1 MSADERDSLPS
12 SNANVDSR
20 SRLSN
25 IFKKAV
31 GRTKGTNLKSSNNKF
46 TQSLTVGSVNG
57 RYDSGCSDCDNSVNS
72 FDLETCV
79 NIIESINNIEG
90 LTDEQRNAIHCLRS
104 FSSASASTRSSDRR
118 HFNRRGSMVGSHFT
132 DEISKCIQEMANNVQ
147 DEDQHRNVAD
157 VLATYGGRI
166 SQLKLLKHTD
176 PGHCGEKITT
186 QPHEDSAAES
196 SARDRRLSIRRGA
209 FVNKDTSMLIPKGH
223 ERTPSIMELRD
234 EVDYLEKE
242 AKVYCPPEWNA
253 LNSKTRMELTRIL
266 SWDNLARWD
275 FNIQTVTELS
285 KDTMK
290 VSSSAGYNYGQCCPL
305 LLVGWAILCA
315 PMAQQAMEGSLGS
328 SDSVVRP
335 SCSDQGDA
343 FPYPFFD
350 LKINPERVCNFLREV
365 ESRYDPELPYHNN
378 IHAADVTQTLHCLLQ
393 MIGKENL
400 YAIYEPVDIFSVLLA
415 ATFHDVGHPGLNNL
429 YHKNARLELA
439 ILYNDSS
446 ILENMHSAVGQ
457 SLLLGEEK
465 QTKWDIFQ
473 PWDCTQ
479 IDRARSV
486 MIGAVLGTDMGNHF
500 ESVGKLADLVEKL
513 RTSETF
519 SFVSSLNS
527 TSSGAKQV
535 VPILTIL
542 AGILDS
548 ETTNPRDVSQGMM
561 RTVEMLSSR
570 QKEKASTPQERESR
584 EKECTHLADFILKF
598 LVHAADISNPA
609 KKVELS
615 DYWTDRV
622 YEEFFA
628 QGRYCLYLA
637 LFGRVSSSD
646 SSHVSM
652 NFPLSTGDK
661 EKELGLPISP
671 LCDRD
676 TVKKVDS
683 QIGFLKFVVRPT
695 YLLLGAI
702 LPKVVNEVVMP
713 SIDEQIRY
721 WGQKKAKLL
730 LQDGLSN
737 VKVMS
742 GVIQSLSS
750 YRLEN

>member
-12 SNANVDSR
+12 SNVDVDSR

-25 IFKKAV
+25 IIKKAV
-31 GRTKGTNLKSSNNKF
+31 GRTNLKSSNTKF
-46 TQSLTVGSVNG
+46 AQSLPVGSVNG
-57 RYDSGCSDCDNSVNS
+57 RYDNSGCSDSDNSVNS

-79 NIIESINNIEG
+79 NIIESINNIQG

-104 FSSASASTRSSDRR
+104 FSSASASTRSGSDRR

-132 DEISKCIQEMANNVQ
+132 DEISKCIQEMANNVE

-176 PGHCGEKITT
+176 PGRCGEKITT
-186 QPHEDSAAES
+186 RPHEDSVAE

-209 FVNKDTSMLIPKGH
+209 FVNKDTVSMLIPKGH
-223 ERTPSIMELRD
+223 ERTPSIVELRE
-234 EVDYLEKE
+234 EVDNLEM
-242 AKVYCPPEWNA
+242 VYCPPEWNA
-253 LNSKTRMELTRIL
+253 LNIKTRIELTRLL

-275 FNIQTVTELS
+275 FNILTVTELS

-315 PMAQQAMEGSLGS
+315 PRAQQAMEGSLGS

-335 SCSDQGDA
+335 SYSDQGGSNMDA

-400 YAIYEPVDIFSVLLA
+400 HAIYEPVDIFSVLLA

-513 RTSETF
+513 RTSESAF
-519 SFVSSLNS
+519 RSSLNS

-542 AGILDS
+542 AGVLDS
-548 ETTNPRDVSQGMM
+548 ETTNPRDESQGMM

-570 QKEKASTPQERESR
+570 QKEKESTPEERESR

-609 KKVELS
+609 KKAELS
-615 DYWTDRV
+615 DHWTDRV
-622 YEEFFA
+622 YDEFFA
-628 QGRYCLYLA
+628 QGRYCFYLA
-637 LFGRVSSSD
+637 LFGR
-646 SSHVSM
+646 
-652 NFPLSTGDK
+652 F
-661 EKELGLPISP
+661 
-671 LCDRD
+671 
-676 TVKKVDS
+676 
-683 QIGFLKFVVRPT
+683 GFVWACF
-695 YLLLGAI
+695 
-702 LPKVVNEVVMP
+702 
-713 SIDEQIRY
+713 
-721 WGQKKAKLL
+721 
-730 LQDGLSN
+730 
-737 VKVMS
+737 
-742 GVIQSLSS
+742 
-750 YRLEN
+750 LE